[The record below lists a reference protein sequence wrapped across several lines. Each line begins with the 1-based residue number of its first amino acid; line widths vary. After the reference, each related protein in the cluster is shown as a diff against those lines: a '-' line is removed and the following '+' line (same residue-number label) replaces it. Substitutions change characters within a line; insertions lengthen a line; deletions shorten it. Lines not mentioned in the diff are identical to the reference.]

1 MNNQRQ
7 FLQQSLSLKNLS
19 SIFALYFYSLGSL
32 ILGYSVY
39 LIYTINSANTPSNW
53 VGETLFWGLIIFFLS
68 IFILF
73 LPSEFFNKTTIQ
85 NGNFNEMVVNIV
97 GTIFISLLFLVVFQ
111 SLIQPTNLIIADLK
125 FISRSVSFAGF
136 IVIPIT
142 FFAIHNISKR
152 YNFFNKYAFP
162 TLLIVWIMS
171 SQLFL

>member
-39 LIYTINSANTPSNW
+39 LIYTINSENTPSNW
-53 VGETLFWGLIIFFLS
+53 VGETLFWGLIIFFIS

-85 NGNFNEMVVNIV
+85 NGNFNEMVINIV

-152 YNFFNKYAFP
+152 YNFFNKYEIP
-162 TLLIVWIMS
+162 TFIIFCIMS
-171 SQLFL
+171 SQLFF